1 MFGRNDAPVV
11 VAAPRRSRFGTV
23 MFGALAVVAL
33 LMVVGKLGL
42 GDFLPSLPN
51 PFSSKTVDRS
61 QPALLKS
68 LEDLSRYEAASANLQ
83 VIVDTEKD
91 AKFLPQVIKG
101 ERTVYVAA
109 GDVMA
114 TVDFSAL
121 DERSIVASEDRRSV
135 TITLPQ
141 PVFSAPHLDPKASQ
155 VVSRQRGLLD
165 RLGSVFT
172 DSPTSERT
180 LQLAAEGKMAAAAND
195 SDLRSRAETNTRQ
208 MLVNMLRSLGYGNVT
223 VNFAPNPA

>member
-1 MFGRNDAPVV
+1 MFA
-11 VAAPRRSRFGTV
+11 
-23 MFGALAVVAL
+23 ALAVVAVL
-33 LMVVGKLGL
+33 VVVGKLGL

-51 PFSSKTVDRS
+51 PFGSKTVDRS

-91 AKFLPQVIKG
+91 AKFLPQIIRG

-109 GDVMA
+109 GAVTA

-121 DERSIVASEDRRSV
+121 DERSIVVSEDRRSV
-135 TITLPQ
+135 TVTLPQ
-141 PVFSAPHLDPKASQ
+141 PVLSAPHIDPEHSQ

-165 RLGSVFT
+165 RLGSVFS
-172 DSPTSERT
+172 DSPTSERS
-180 LQLAAEGKMAAAAND
+180 LVLAAEGKMTTAANE
-195 SDLRSRAETNTRQ
+195 SDLRARAETNTRQ
-208 MLVNMLRSLGYGNVT
+208 MLVNLLRPLGYGNVT
-223 VNFAPNPA
+223 VNFAANPA

>member
-1 MFGRNDAPVV
+1 MSRTNEIAV
-11 VAAPRRSRFGTV
+11 VAARKRSRFGTLMV
-23 MFGALAVVAL
+23 VALAVAGLLVVAS
-33 LMVVGKLGL
+33 KFGL

-91 AKFLPQVIKG
+91 AKFLPQIIKG

-109 GDVMA
+109 GDVTA

-121 DERSIVASEDRRSV
+121 DERAIAVSPDRQSV
-135 TITLPQ
+135 TITLPA
-141 PVFSAPHLDPKASQ
+141 PVFSAPRLDPKASQ

-165 RLGSVFT
+165 RIGSVFT
-172 DSPTSERT
+172 DSPTSERS
-180 LQLAAEGKMAAAAND
+180 LQLAAEGKMAAAASD
-195 SDLRSRAETNTRQ
+195 SDLRARAETNTRT
-208 MLVNMLRSLGYGNVT
+208 MLANMLRALGYPNVT
-223 VNFAPNPA
+223 VNFAASPA

>member
-1 MFGRNDAPVV
+1 MFALLAVAGVLV
-11 VAAPRRSRFGTV
+11 VA
-23 MFGALAVVAL
+23 
-33 LMVVGKLGL
+33 GKLGL
-42 GDFLPSLPN
+42 GAFLPDLPN
-51 PFSSKTVDRS
+51 PFGAKTVDRS

-109 GDVMA
+109 GEVTA
-114 TVDFSAL
+114 TVDFSTL
-121 DERSIVASEDRRSV
+121 DERSIVVSPDKAV

-141 PVFSAPHLDPKASQ
+141 PVFSAPHIDPEQSQ

-165 RLGSVFT
+165 RIGSMFSDT
-172 DSPTSERT
+172 PTSERG
-180 LQLAAEGKMAAAAND
+180 LLLAAEGKMAAAAAG
-195 SDLRSRAETNTRQ
+195 SDLRLRAEQNTRQ
-208 MLVNMLRSLGYGNVT
+208 MLVNMLRALGYGNVT
-223 VNFAPNPA
+223 VTFAPTPV